1 MRKNNMRTPK
11 EKEKI
16 LKEIYMGKIG
26 RNEICRKYNIYTHT
40 LSSWRSKYDRDGLN
54 QVLEK
59 IKKDMMEHGFDLAKI
74 NEIFN
79 KYLNKNN

>member
-11 EKEKI
+11 EKI
-16 LKEIYMGKIG
+16 LKEFYMGKIG
-26 RNEICRKYNIYTHT
+26 RNEIWWKYNISTHT

-79 KYLNKNN
+79 KYYLNKNN